1 MRSGPYEIAELNKGA
16 TGKCLLRLSLCYGSF
31 AGWSTR
37 LRVNQAWCFFLLALT
52 SLKLLT
58 FQENIH
64 RKIGTDLSVGVEY
77 RPLLSNNII
86 MKGGISTLLPGQ
98 GFRDIYNG
106 IRVDINPLLA
116 VFLDIT
122 LTY

>member
-1 MRSGPYEIAELNKGA
+1 MNLF
-16 TGKCLLRLSLCYGSF
+16 LRLSD
-31 AGWSTR
+31 
-37 LRVNQAWCFFLLALT
+37 RV
-52 SLKLLT
+52 
-58 FQENIH
+58 QENIH

-106 IRVDINPLLA
+106 IRVDINPLMA
-116 VFLDIT
+116 VFLDVT